1 MLKKSTLREIKHSLG
16 RYLAIFAIV
25 ALGVGFFSGLKVS
38 RTAMVATGDQYL
50 KEACFFDYRLL
61 CSLGFTEADVEA
73 VLQNHSTMQ
82 AEGAKWT
89 DMLVTQTDGTDLAL
103 RIHSITDKVNRL
115 TLTAGRM
122 PESKNECVADLHY
135 YTEKDIGTTLTLSEE
150 NGSNQIET
158 FSSRSFTIVGL
169 VQSPYYMNY
178 ERGTTSI
185 GNGTLSAYLYVPE
198 ATFTTP
204 YFSEIFV
211 TLGLP
216 GTIYS
221 SLYQDA
227 LDRAKDEITALCE
240 QRGQVRYE
248 VLAAEADS
256 KIEDAQQQIS
266 EARNKLNEEKAS
278 AAQKLEEA
286 ALQLAEAQKEIEENR
301 RELES
306 TQKQLRQ
313 KRQELDSGLASISQS
328 LWNLEEGWTRAKAQF
343 EQKKNQLAA
352 LPPEMAEQALETL
365 ALEKAEAQRQYYA
378 GKLEIQQKQAEAE
391 AAQKQIALA
400 QSQLEQGLQQL
411 TAAQEELDGK
421 QAEYEAEKKKTQEQL
436 AEAESKIQLSEEEL
450 SQAKEELTHL
460 EKPVC
465 YTLSRNTNVGYACFE
480 NDSNIVEGIANV
492 FPVFFFLVAALV
504 CMTTMNRMIEEQRT
518 QIGVLKALGYSKAAI
533 LSKYLFY
540 AGSAAILGCIAGFL
554 AGSYLFPQVI
564 WKAYNIMYDFAPLK
578 FVFHVPLALISI
590 AVTLICSVGVTWL
603 SCSRELSEVPAQ
615 LIRPKSPKAGQRILL
630 ERIPFLWN
638 HLKFLKK
645 VSIRNMFRYKKRLF
659 MMILGIGGCTALLL
673 TGFGIRDSIQDIAAQ
688 QYTEIQLY
696 DYQITFK
703 SPVTLQNIED
713 FKQEC
718 GDAIESLLPAVQE
731 NFTVQKE
738 NTAKSVTMIIPET
751 TKQLEDFVD
760 LHTGKTSLPYPGTG
774 QGVINNG
781 LAEELGI
788 QIGDT
793 ITLTDEEMHTIDLEI
808 SGIFD
813 NFVSNYVYV
822 SSDTYQSQIGTLPE
836 YQTAFVNAPAD
847 ADPHQGSA
855 LFMVSNLV
863 SNVSV
868 SQDIMD
874 RIENMMSSLDYI
886 VVFITFSAA
895 ALAFIVLYNLTNIN
909 ITERAREIATI
920 KVLGFNGK
928 ETASYVFRENILLT
942 LMGAAAGLGLGIW
955 LHAFVISQIK
965 VDLITFHIRILPLSY
980 LLAVGLTL
988 VFAGIVN
995 FFMYF
1000 KTERIN
1006 MAESLKSIE

>member
-1 MLKKSTLREIKHSLG
+1 
-16 RYLAIFAIV
+16 
-25 ALGVGFFSGLKVS
+25 
-38 RTAMVATGDQYL
+38 
-50 KEACFFDYRLL
+50 
-61 CSLGFTEADVEA
+61 
-73 VLQNHSTMQ
+73 
-82 AEGAKWT
+82 
-89 DMLVTQTDGTDLAL
+89 
-103 RIHSITDKVNRL
+103 
-115 TLTAGRM
+115 
-122 PESKNECVADLHY
+122 
-135 YTEKDIGTTLTLSEE
+135 
-150 NGSNQIET
+150 
-158 FSSRSFTIVGL
+158 
-169 VQSPYYMNY
+169 
-178 ERGTTSI
+178 
-185 GNGTLSAYLYVPE
+185 
-198 ATFTTP
+198 
-204 YFSEIFV
+204 
-211 TLGLP
+211 
-216 GTIYS
+216 
-221 SLYQDA
+221 
-227 LDRAKDEITALCE
+227 
-240 QRGQVRYE
+240 
-248 VLAAEADS
+248 
-256 KIEDAQQQIS
+256 
-266 EARNKLNEEKAS
+266 
-278 AAQKLEEA
+278 
-286 ALQLAEAQKEIEENR
+286 
-301 RELES
+301 
-306 TQKQLRQ
+306 
-313 KRQELDSGLASISQS
+313 
-328 LWNLEEGWTRAKAQF
+328 
-343 EQKKNQLAA
+343 
-352 LPPEMAEQALETL
+352 
-365 ALEKAEAQRQYYA
+365 
-378 GKLEIQQKQAEAE
+378 
-391 AAQKQIALA
+391 
-400 QSQLEQGLQQL
+400 
-411 TAAQEELDGK
+411 
-421 QAEYEAEKKKTQEQL
+421 
-436 AEAESKIQLSEEEL
+436 
-450 SQAKEELTHL
+450 
-460 EKPVC
+460 
-465 YTLSRNTNVGYACFE
+465 
-480 NDSNIVEGIANV
+480 
-492 FPVFFFLVAALV
+492 
-504 CMTTMNRMIEEQRT
+504 
-518 QIGVLKALGYSKAAI
+518 
-533 LSKYLFY
+533 
-540 AGSAAILGCIAGFL
+540 
-554 AGSYLFPQVI
+554 
-564 WKAYNIMYDFAPLK
+564 
-578 FVFHVPLALISI
+578 
-590 AVTLICSVGVTWL
+590 
-603 SCSRELSEVPAQ
+603 
-615 LIRPKSPKAGQRILL
+615 
-630 ERIPFLWN
+630 
-638 HLKFLKK
+638 
-645 VSIRNMFRYKKRLF
+645 

-718 GDAIESLLPAVQE
+718 GDAIESLLPAAQE

-793 ITLTDEEMHTIDLEI
+793 ITLTDEEMHTIELEI

-855 LFMVSNLV
+855 LFMASNLV

-965 VDLITFHIRILPLSY
+965 VDLVTFHIRILPLSY